1 MNPEQPPQ
9 QATQVRT
16 ILIAEDE
23 PFLLK
28 VLAQTF
34 EQAGF
39 QVLRAP
45 DGEVAL
51 QLATTHHPLVCVL
64 DIMMPKMD
72 GLTVLQHIRQ
82 DALWGKGAMVIMLTN
97 LTADSQILEGMAK
110 NPPSYYFVKANMDPD
125 QLLAKVQELLGK
137 GQE

>member
-1 MNPEQPPQ
+1 MDPVQSQAQ
-9 QATQVRT
+9 QSQRT

-28 VLAQTF
+28 VLAETF

-39 QVLRAP
+39 QVFRAP

-51 QLATTHHPLVCVL
+51 QLATANHPQICVL

-72 GLTVLQHIRQ
+72 GLTVLQRLRQ
-82 DALWGKGAMVIMLTN
+82 DPLWGKNAIIIMLTN
-97 LTADSQILEGMAK
+97 LTADNQILEAMAK
-110 NPPSYYFVKANMDPD
+110 NPPSYYFVKETMDPN
-125 QLLAKVQELLGK
+125 QLLVKVQELYTR
-137 GQE
+137 GQS